1 MKYPKAKYH
10 LLLMCRKDI
19 GRLSRIQTL
28 NDLEPSNLPEIRE
41 FHTLARNIASA
52 LSSNNDP
59 SITMKLGYH
68 ALPSFEPLHLHI
80 ISSDLDSTCITKR
93 KHIVSFI
100 SPFFFVDPE
109 SVECHLESAFVDPL
123 ALSVRKER
131 GKKSCLD

>member
-28 NDLEPSNLPEIRE
+28 NDLEPSNLPELQE

-59 SITMKLGYH
+59 SITMKFGYH

-109 SVECHLESAFVDPL
+109 SVECHLESAFVDSL
-123 ALSVRKER
+123 VLSVRKER